1 MDARRA
7 ELDAA
12 LGDLASQYPGDFYS
26 TTLRSMCSQLRVRA
40 QGKTRTED
48 ALLYDLMCGAAYSD
62 ESIALAVTELCGRMG
77 VSVHTVVGEKGG
89 KEYCWNM
96 ILLGKVWY
104 HLDSAAFVQTG
115 EFRLGLDGNMQQ
127 YSWNTAQ
134 YPTCNGEPI
143 QDIPEGEIGAESM
156 AGFHKT

>member
-1 MDARRA
+1 M
-7 ELDAA
+7 
-12 LGDLASQYPGDFYS
+12 
-26 TTLRSMCSQLRVRA
+26 RA